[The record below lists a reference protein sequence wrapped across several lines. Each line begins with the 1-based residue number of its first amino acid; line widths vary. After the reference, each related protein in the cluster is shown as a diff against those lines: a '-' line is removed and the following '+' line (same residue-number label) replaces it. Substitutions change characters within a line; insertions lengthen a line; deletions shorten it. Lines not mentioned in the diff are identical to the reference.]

1 MKKVERASIVR
12 VLIDLI
18 KADSVI
24 DECEMALYAKVKQEC
39 NLSREDE
46 ISASSMT
53 LADAV
58 MILSDSSLQLRKS
71 LMDIVSKMSV
81 IDGFCAEQEAQLLL
95 ALFFCLSEENV
106 GMSEVYSVHEPEVII
121 DDNQVIYVESAFDDN
136 INSDIENNYRSIDKE
151 FRLAGFNF
159 IYIPFISSYYKNTE
173 LDLFKEIAKFLAP
186 TISEDNIP
194 ILVKHLQN
202 ITTAEYCS
210 EQLCN
215 RLGIQNLRDV
225 PPSLLIKI
233 SSTFVGNKLYTNFL
247 RITIDNDVL
256 PMTQDIV
263 DKYTGMLSAATRFV
277 KSAEESHGQ
286 FMYHGF
292 YKQLFDIYVLQRGVK
307 SGILLDLIKGG
318 LFLSELAVEIAGLH
332 RRDKALYILLLV
344 ESEKGGLD
352 FSLPKT
358 AKEKINYEKRIK
370 SIQSKYNLIYQALN
384 GDKTN
389 VPRLEDPEIRRP
401 IISNIRRCINKM
413 SDILRNVNDYNV
425 CKNSYGHFCVNM
437 PLDRVYVRES
447 VQDSEQIQVYN
458 SLLFSKLKRI

>member
-1 MKKVERASIVR
+1 MKKVERASIIR

-18 KADSVI
+18 KADNVI
-24 DECEMALYAKVKQEC
+24 DECEMALYAKVKQEF
-39 NLSREDE
+39 NISREDE
-46 ISASSMT
+46 TSASSMT

-58 MILSDSSLQLRKS
+58 MTLSASSLLLRKS
-71 LMDIVSKMSV
+71 LMEVVSKMSV
-81 IDGFCAEQEAQLLL
+81 SDGFCAEQEAQLLL
-95 ALFFCLSEENV
+95 ALYFCLSEENI

-121 DDNQVIYVESAFDDN
+121 DDNQVIYVESAFDEN
-136 INSDIENNYRSIDKE
+136 INSDIEKNYRSIDKE

-159 IYIPFISSYYKNTE
+159 IYIPFISNHYRNTE
-173 LDLFKEIAKFLAP
+173 LELFKEIAKFLAP
-186 TISEDNIP
+186 TIAEDNIP
-194 ILVKHLQN
+194 VLVKHLQN

-215 RLGIQNLRDV
+215 RLGIHNLRDV

-233 SSTFVGNKLYTNFL
+233 SSTFVGDKLYTNFL

-307 SGILLDLIKGG
+307 SGILLDLIKGC
-318 LFLSELAVEIAGLH
+318 LFLPELAVEIAGFH
-332 RRDKALYILLLV
+332 RRDKALYILLLI
-344 ESEKGGLD
+344 ESENGGLD

-358 AKEKINYEKRIK
+358 AKEKLSYDNRIK
-370 SIQSKYNLIYQALN
+370 SIQNKYSIIYQALN
-384 GDKTN
+384 GDKKN
-389 VPRLEDPEIRRP
+389 VPKLDDPEIRRP
-401 IISNIRRCINKM
+401 IISNIRRCINKL
-413 SDILRNVNDYNV
+413 SDILHNVNDYNV
-425 CKNSYGHFCVNM
+425 CKNSYGHFCVNI
-437 PLDRVYVRES
+437 PLERVYVRES
-447 VQDSEQIQVYN
+447 GQDSDQIHLCN
-458 SLLFSKLKRI
+458 SLLFNKLKRV